1 MLLEALKELLE
12 DLNLGRDRRH
22 LALEGIQRRRKVRHS
37 GRIVLEDSWNNRRK
51 AATKVAVGRKEGRKE
66 GKTDESFG
74 NIPTCIPHE
83 SEKGGRLLQF
93 FPKW

>member
-22 LALEGIQRRRKVRHS
+22 LALKGIQRRGKVRHI
-37 GRIVLEDSWNNRRK
+37 GRIVLEGTS
-51 AATKVAVGRKEGRKE
+51 E
-66 GKTDESFG
+66 GKSEGKSEGSFG

-83 SEKGGRLLQF
+83 SEKEDRVLQF